1 VFEVFS
7 ESEPGGTRTHNRPL
21 RSPIVTDSKPLPDK
35 AFPSAAPVGRTT
47 GRTHNTEGAPVDP
60 ELAALAAAWP
70 TLPDHI
76 RAAVRAMLGTVTG

>member
-1 VFEVFS
+1 M
-7 ESEPGGTRTHNRPL
+7 TREGRGIL
-21 RSPIVTDSKPLPDK
+21 SPHAADSKTLPDK

-60 ELAALAAAWP
+60 ELAALVAAWP

-76 RAAVRAMLGTVTG
+76 RAAVRALLGTVTG